1 MELLQLEN
9 IKSQCKLNN
18 DYKSLAA
25 VARLQRNTVVAAQN
39 TYLQQ
44 KDNFFNIRNQGL
56 GTTDTEDL
64 QDKYL
69 SVMKQ

>member
-1 MELLQLEN
+1 MELIKLDK

-44 KDNFFNIRNQGL
+44 KDNFFN
-56 GTTDTEDL
+56 
-64 QDKYL
+64 
-69 SVMKQ
+69 MKG